1 MSHEPSI
8 GPRPTVLLAIVDP
21 DDSATVAKLRA
32 ILPGRR
38 LVAVPPLAEIS
49 GAGVHGEAAMR
60 AAPRL
65 TPRQQ
70 AILTLLLRNL
80 SNKEI
85 GRALSIS
92 HFTVRNHVSQLL
104 RILGCPSRKVA
115 IATFM
120 PPAYETT
127 LNA

>member
-8 GPRPTVLLAIVDP
+8 APCPTVLLAVVDP
-21 DDSATVAKLRA
+21 GDSATVAKLRA
-32 ILPGRR
+32 ILPGCR
-38 LVAVPPLAEIS
+38 LVAAPPLAEIL
-49 GAGVHGEAAMR
+49 GTGVESEAEMR
-60 AAPRL
+60 AVPSL

-70 AILTLLLRNL
+70 AILALLLRNL

-120 PPAYETT
+120 SPAYATT